1 MYQVS
6 YTPQAENDLFEIV
19 LYYSEQGG
27 LSLGE
32 SIANRIKG
40 HIDTLENFPYR
51 TTQSQVVHEARELY
65 FQKLPYKAFV
75 FIDEMA
81 KKVHILRI
89 LHTSKKFP

>member
-1 MYQVS
+1 MYEVS

-19 LYYSEQGG
+19 LYYTEQGG

-32 SIANRIKG
+32 SVAERIRE

-51 TTQSQVVHEARELY
+51 TTTSQLIPEARELY
-65 FQKLPYKAFV
+65 FQKLPYKVFV
-75 FIDEMA
+75 FIDEIA